1 MASTTSSLNDSFVVV
16 DKASKPLSTHM
27 NGTSNDSGYSSN
39 TDKAPASGY
48 AHDWGTTATGGGL
61 RTHGRHFIDGYGRVC
76 LLRGVNLSG
85 NCKA

>member
-1 MASTTSSLNDSFVVV
+1 MASTSSSLNDSFVVV
-16 DKASKPLSTHM
+16 DKAAGSLSTPM
-27 NGTSNDSGYSSN
+27 SGTSTVSGSSSN

-48 AHDWGTTATGGGL
+48 AHDWGTAATGGGL

>member
-1 MASTTSSLNDSFVVV
+1 MASTSSTLNDSSVVV
-16 DKASKPLSTHM
+16 GSASGALPAPTGGVFK
-27 NGTSNDSGYSSN
+27 DSGSSSN
-39 TDKAPASGY
+39 ADEAPATGY
-48 AHDWGTTATGGGL
+48 AHDWSSAATGGGL